1 MKYPNPKFFRMKD
14 HMNLKLQAENLKE
27 VGGIIKDMLKETD
40 WKDPPSSSILH
51 SAVITQGS
59 GVASTLAR
67 ARLPMGNRDP
77 RPG

>member
-40 WKDPPSSSILH
+40 WKDVGKDAAGDAKAFAKRVKYEAGL
-51 SAVITQGS
+51 
-59 GVASTLAR
+59 LAK
-67 ARLPMGNRDP
+67 
-77 RPG
+77 